1 MKNPYLLTNYFKEIL
16 NKIDKLYLTDFIL
29 DDYKIF
35 SYINLMVAPSFYN
48 YFSFKKNNLNLDLYY
63 GKYNQKMFYFMH
75 NYLIKN
81 NYPKYALLITYAY
94 FAYLILKK
102 ENCDFNALENT
113 LLKQNKETKYKIY
126 KNYKKANFKYDLEE
140 INFLDYLNR
149 MTIKYPGNHSYYK
162 NTSLN
167 AYRYYHYFKTRVTT
181 IKKIY
186 LKILSKINKKD
197 YLTELSSPKLE
208 NINYYDDAIN
218 KSVNLINE
226 LNQYLYFNKDKKLTE
241 LITKYLLS

>member
-1 MKNPYLLTNYFKEIL
+1 MKNPYLLSNYFKEVL
-16 NKIDKLYLTDFIL
+16 NKIDKIYLTDFIL

-35 SYINLMVAPSFYN
+35 SYINIMVAPSFYN

-63 GKYNQKMFYFMH
+63 GKYNQEMLYFMH

-94 FAYLILKK
+94 FAYLILEK

-113 LLKQNKETKYKIY
+113 LLKQNKESKYKIY
-126 KNYKKANFKYDLEE
+126 KNYKQANFKYDLEE

-167 AYRYYHYFKTRVTT
+167 AYRYYHYFKARVTT
-181 IKKIY
+181 IKKLF
-186 LKILSKINKKD
+186 LKTLGKINKKD
-197 YLTELSSPKLE
+197 YLIELSSPKLE
-208 NINYYDDAIN
+208 NINYYADAIN

-226 LNQYLYFNKDKKLTE
+226 LNQYLYFNKGKKLNE

>member
-167 AYRYYHYFKTRVTT
+167 SYRYYHYFKARVTT

-218 KSVNLINE
+218 KSVKLINE
-226 LNQYLYFNKDKKLTE
+226 LNQYLYFNKDKKLNE